1 MAGRISAPP
10 VPMTQGRPALQDVR
24 QWSRPRKREGALHA
38 DRRGRFRVR
47 ARRGSTAIKAEV
59 LDAIENSRKE
69 PGAQIYDWAI
79 DVTAPNRAIIFE
91 VWDGQADL
99 DAHFT
104 HPYMDTLVAA
114 LSAANIRGDI
124 THYSAEIY
132 DVSGKRDMGFRLPT
146 E

>member
-1 MAGRISAPP
+1 MNERERSMLIVAVVFEF
-10 VPMTQGRPALQDVR
+10 VPG
-24 QWSRPRKREGALHA
+24 GF
-38 DRRGRFRVR
+38 DR
-47 ARRGSTAIKAEV
+47 IKAEV
-59 LDAIENSRKE
+59 VDAVENSRKE

-91 VWDGQADL
+91 VWDDQAAL

-132 DVSGKRDMGFRLPT
+132 DVTGKRDMGFRLPT

>member
-1 MAGRISAPP
+1 MLIVAVVFEFVPGGFDRIK
-10 VPMTQGRPALQDVR
+10 V
-24 QWSRPRKREGALHA
+24 E
-38 DRRGRFRVR
+38 
-47 ARRGSTAIKAEV
+47 I

-69 PGAQIYDWAI
+69 EGAQINDWAI

-91 VWDGQADL
+91 VWDDQSDL

-104 HPYMDTLVAA
+104 HSYMDALVAA

-124 THYSAEIY
+124 VHYSAEIY
-132 DVSGKRDMGFRLPT
+132 DVSGKRDMGFVLPT

>member
-1 MAGRISAPP
+1 MLIVAVVFEFVPGGFDRIEKEIMS
-10 VPMTQGRPALQDVR
+10 
-24 QWSRPRKREGALHA
+24 
-38 DRRGRFRVR
+38 
-47 ARRGSTAIKAEV
+47 
-59 LDAIENSRKE
+59 AIEHSREE

-91 VWDGQADL
+91 VWDDQAAL

-104 HPYMDTLVAA
+104 HSYMDTLVGA

-124 THYSAEIY
+124 TSYSADIY
-132 DVSGKRDMGFRLPT
+132 DVSGKRDMGFVLPT

>member
-1 MAGRISAPP
+1 MCDNGSRHRDEGERYVLIVAVVFEF
-10 VPMTQGRPALQDVR
+10 VPG
-24 QWSRPRKREGALHA
+24 GF
-38 DRRGRFRVR
+38 DR
-47 ARRGSTAIKAEV
+47 IKAEV

-91 VWDGQADL
+91 VWDDQAAL

-124 THYSAEIY
+124 THYAADIY